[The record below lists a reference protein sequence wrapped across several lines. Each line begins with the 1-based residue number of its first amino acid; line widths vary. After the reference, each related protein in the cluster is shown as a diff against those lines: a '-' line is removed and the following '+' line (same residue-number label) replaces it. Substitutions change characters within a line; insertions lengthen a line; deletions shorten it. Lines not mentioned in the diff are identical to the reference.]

1 MGIGTS
7 FFEHF
12 AHFHFRSH
20 LQTLINRESHQ
31 IKLYQ
36 SQRCC
41 RQATGTDTPNA
52 TLSCHLSLPLLTQS
66 PVCVCVCMRVHGC
79 AAWDEYTGQSSVQPA
94 RRYYCEGK
102 RSGDIKPS
110 VYLYLLLVFACCCFT
125 VYVSAAARVCS
136 HAVGVCGCAS
146 ERVCMRQASVRCQPR

>member
-1 MGIGTS
+1 MWVTCFGRWRWRGCGNWHVFFF

-36 SQRCC
+36 SQRCR

-52 TLSCHLSLPLLTQS
+52 TLSCHLFAPLLTHS
-66 PVCVCVCMRVHGC
+66 PVCQCLCVSAVCVGMCWEEHRGQRSVGMTS
-79 AAWDEYTGQSSVQPA
+79 AATIMKGQ
-94 RRYYCEGK
+94 
-102 RSGDIKPS
+102 RSGGTQPS
-110 VYLYLLLVFACCCFT
+110 T
-125 VYVSAAARVCS
+125 
-136 HAVGVCGCAS
+136 G
-146 ERVCMRQASVRCQPR
+146 